1 MEEFRYR
8 LLDLDLQ
15 NPLPTIIFASGE
27 VGVGLILRWRR
38 RLVGYVLEERRGRAR
53 MTAEEVARLVSTD
66 AAVRVLENR
75 LREKLS
81 PEGATVVMPSVSVAI
96 CTRNRPE
103 SLDRCL
109 ASLRALNPTPLAL
122 VAGFEVLVID
132 NAPPDD
138 RTRRVAEAAPGV
150 RYVMEPKAGLNFG
163 RNRALQ
169 EAQGNFLAFVDDD
182 VVVDQGWLAGLHEA
196 WSENP
201 DAKGFTGLVL
211 PLALGTEAQ
220 VLFERRGG
228 FRRGLDKIRYQGAR
242 LDNPLFPCGAG
253 IFGAGANMAFDRAT
267 LLAIGGFDDALDTG
281 APLPGG
287 GDLDIFYRVA
297 RTGFPF
303 IYEPQFAVF
312 HEHRRDMAGL
322 KRQYWTWGLAHMAF
336 VVKSQVVDKPYRA
349 RFRRLILWWFRDQ
362 FRQLVRSIL
371 GRHVLPPGMIAAEL
385 FGGIVG
391 LCGEYGR
398 SRRRVERIRK
408 AAA

>member
-8 LLDLDLQ
+8 LLDLDLEK
-15 NPLPTIIFASGE
+15 PLPSIAFAPGE
-27 VGVGLILRWRR
+27 AGVGLVLRWRR
-38 RLVGYVLEERRGRAR
+38 RLVGYLLEERRGRASV
-53 MTAEEVARLVSTD
+53 TAEEVIRLASTD
-66 AAVRVLENR
+66 AAVRVLEHR
-75 LREKLS
+75 LREKLG
-81 PEGATVVMPSVSVAI
+81 PPQAPAPMPSVSVTI

-109 ASLRALNPTPLAL
+109 ASLRALDPAPAAL
-122 VAGFEVLVID
+122 TAGFEVMVID
-132 NAPPDD
+132 NAPSDD
-138 RTRRVAEAAPGV
+138 RTRRVVEAASGV
-150 RYVMEPKAGLNFG
+150 RYVLEPKAGLNFA

-169 EAQGNFLAFVDDD
+169 ESRGAFLAFIDDD

-211 PLALGTEAQ
+211 PFALGTEAQ

-336 VVKSQVVDKPYRA
+336 VVKSQAADPPYRA
-349 RFRRLILWWFRDQ
+349 RFRRLIVWWFNDQ
-362 FRQLVRSIL
+362 LCQLARSLL
-371 GRHVLPPGMIAAEL
+371 GRHVLPPGMVAAEL
-385 FGGIVG
+385 GGGVAG
-391 LCGEYGR
+391 LFGEYGR
-398 SRRRVERIRK
+398 SQRRVERIRR
-408 AAA
+408 AAS